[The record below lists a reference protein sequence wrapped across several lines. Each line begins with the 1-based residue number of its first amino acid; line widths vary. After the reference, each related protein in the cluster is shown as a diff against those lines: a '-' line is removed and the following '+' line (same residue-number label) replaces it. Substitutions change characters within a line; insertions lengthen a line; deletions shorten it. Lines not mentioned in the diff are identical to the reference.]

1 MMERRRAL
9 VALLVVVFSFA
20 TKGCEPD
27 EATTSPSSQ
36 AQPLGFGKADA
47 PDLNALP
54 WDFPL
59 EQDLAILVPM
69 EAEPPLEAG
78 LPTEDGGVLLS
89 AAWLSQVSDAYLE
102 TDVMDALEVENW
114 YEEWQVVSVR
124 VAPCGPLGNFP
135 GHLPESI
142 CWPQVRVVWEPV
154 VEDHALFGFIPVD
167 RYADD
172 RAVHA
177 LYRVQPTRD
186 ATELSWALEEVLEQ
200 IAADLPI
207 EQLDPWVLDA
217 FFEARDLGISRL
229 AYDVAA
235 LRSSS
240 GEDSAWDVIDT
251 RSEYYL
257 DEDAAWTFHERLY
270 GFLSHYA
277 QPWALHELTSFSL
290 PEGRSPAVID
300 SWVFIA
306 FDGEDGTIVQKDIT
320 VRSRNT
326 GELLVNLGS
335 HQTVSGAGE
344 DEAVVAAMEDPAIA
358 DELAE
363 HVFLANSDAQVFGDV
378 IADPTQTF
386 VANTTCATCHRLTE
400 LSFDFHTFSYFE
412 DRDATISPRVI
423 EDVDNDLR
431 VLRSFLESVEP

>member
-1 MMERRRAL
+1 MKERRRTL
-9 VALLVVVFSFA
+9 VALSVVVFSFA
-20 TKGCEPD
+20 THGCESD
-27 EATTSPSSQ
+27 EAATIPSSQ

-47 PDLNALP
+47 PDLTALP

-69 EAEPPLEAG
+69 EIEPPLEAG

-89 AAWLSQVSDAYLE
+89 AAWLGQVSDAYLE

-186 ATELSWALEEVLEQ
+186 ATELSWALEEVLAQ

-207 EQLDPWVLDA
+207 EQLEPWVLDA
-217 FFEARDLGISRL
+217 FFEARDMGISRL

-240 GEDSAWDVIDT
+240 DEDSAWDVIDT

-257 DEDAAWTFHERLY
+257 NEDAAWTFHERLY

-306 FDGEDGTIVQKDIT
+306 FDGEGGVITQKDIT

-344 DEAVVAAMEDPAIA
+344 DEAVLAAMEDPAVA

-431 VLRSFLESVEP
+431 ILRTFLESVEP

>member
-1 MMERRRAL
+1 M
-9 VALLVVVFSFA
+9 LLFA
-20 TKGCEPD
+20 FTLGVSVTGCELNRGEE
-27 EATTSPSSQ
+27 EASPLTSS
-36 AQPLGFGKADA
+36 LGVGKADSA
-47 PDLNALP
+47 GLHALP
-54 WDFPL
+54 WEFPQ

-69 EAEPPLEAG
+69 EIEPPLEAG

-200 IAADLPI
+200 ITADLPI
-207 EQLDPWVLDA
+207 EQLDPGVLDA

-240 GEDSAWDVIDT
+240 AEDSAWDVIDT

-290 PEGRSPAVID
+290 PEGRSPATID

-306 FDGEDGTIVQKDIT
+306 FDGEDGAITQKDIT

-326 GELLVNLGS
+326 GEVLVNLGS
-335 HQTVSGAGE
+335 DQTVSGAGE
-344 DEAVVAAMEDPAIA
+344 DEAVLAAMEDPAVA

-363 HVFLANSDAQVFGDV
+363 HVFLANSDAQVFGDI

-412 DRDATISPRVI
+412 DREATVSPRVI

-431 VLRSFLESVEP
+431 ILREFIERVSL